1 MTRLV
6 AAAVVSTVFF
16 GCYTPRGAFVEAD
29 DSAVPDDGSY
39 LIAPGDVLQVRVFQ
53 QEALSARVKVRNDGK
68 VSLPLV
74 NDVVAQGKSP
84 TVLAAEVQQKLK
96 DFINTP
102 VVTVSLEESHP
113 VVVSVLGEVVRPGV
127 VTLEGGSGVLQAL
140 AAAGG
145 LTDFAQR
152 EGIFVLRKTPGVAA
166 PKRIRFR
173 WDLLARAEGGA
184 ARFPLQPGDTVI
196 AE

>member
-1 MTRLV
+1 M
-6 AAAVVSTVFF
+6 FF
-16 GCYTPRGAFVEAD
+16 GCYTPKGAFVEAD

-39 LIAPGDVLQVRVFQ
+39 LISPGDVLQVRVFQ

-74 NDVVAQGKSP
+74 NDVVATGKSP

-113 VVVSVLGEVVRPGV
+113 VVVSVLGEVARPGV

-152 EGIFVLRKTPGVAA
+152 EGIFVLRKTPGVTA
-166 PKRIRFR
+166 P
-173 WDLLARAEGGA
+173 
-184 ARFPLQPGDTVI
+184 
-196 AE
+196 

>member
-1 MTRLV
+1 
-6 AAAVVSTVFF
+6 
-16 GCYTPRGAFVEAD
+16 VEAD
-29 DSAVPDDGSY
+29 QAAIPDDGSY
-39 LIAPGDVLQVRVFQ
+39 FIAPGDLLQVRVFQ
-53 QEALSARVKVRNDGK
+53 QEALSARVKVRSDGK

-74 NDVVAQGKSP
+74 NDVIAQGKSP
-84 TVLAAEVQQKLK
+84 TVLANEVQARLK
-96 DFINTP
+96 DFVNNP
-102 VVTVSLEESHP
+102 VVTISLEESHP
-113 VVVSVLGEVVRPGV
+113 VNVSVLGEVARPGV

-152 EGIFVLRKTPGVAA
+152 DGIFVLRKSPGAAA

-173 WDLLARAEGGA
+173 WDLLARAEGSA